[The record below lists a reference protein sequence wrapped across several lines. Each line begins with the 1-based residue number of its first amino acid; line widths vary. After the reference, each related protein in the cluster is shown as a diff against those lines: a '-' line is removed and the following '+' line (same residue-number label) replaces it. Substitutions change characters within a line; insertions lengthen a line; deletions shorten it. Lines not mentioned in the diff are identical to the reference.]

1 MWTGNS
7 TYEPFEDPLHLLL
20 DIFQAAVRIQD
31 TVYDQVCKSIVN
43 QFDEWR
49 IFMRL
54 LVESR
59 NNCFAR
65 CKAYQV
71 NKS

>member
-1 MWTGNS
+1 MGDG
-7 TYEPFEDPLHLLL
+7 TYEPLKDPLHLLF
-20 DIFQAAVRIQD
+20 DIFQTTVRVQD
-31 TVYDQVCKSIVN
+31 SVYDQVCKSIVN
-43 QFDEWR
+43 QFDQWR
-49 IFMRL
+49 IFMHL